1 MAGLGEAVVEGS
13 AAGVGDEAGDATAG
27 AVFGEAEVEGSAA
40 GVGDEAGG
48 AAVEGEGEGSVML
61 LWHDAM

>member
-1 MAGLGEAVVEGS
+1 MAGLGEV
-13 AAGVGDEAGDATAG
+13 
-27 AVFGEAEVEGSAA
+27 EVEGSAA